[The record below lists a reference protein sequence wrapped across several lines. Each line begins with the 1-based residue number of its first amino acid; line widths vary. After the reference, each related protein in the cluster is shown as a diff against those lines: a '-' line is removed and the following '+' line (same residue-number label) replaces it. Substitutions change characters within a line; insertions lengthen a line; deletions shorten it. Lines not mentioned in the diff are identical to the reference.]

1 MESKP
6 PPPPPRSSILGRL
19 IKMDTA
25 VSLHL
30 HTTAQPLLPRFLLK
44 TLEISGDGRLFFPL
58 TISLLLSPL
67 STTTTST
74 STSTSSP
81 LLFSLLADLL
91 IGGLLDLLFVGLIKH
106 LVRRPRPVYN
116 KNMFLTFSV
125 DHWSFPSGHSSRVC
139 FVASFLCLS
148 SALIGQAITQLRSS
162 RFEFVDKLFNL
173 VDFDDGNAVDF
184 VVLVV
189 SLWAVATSVS
199 RVLLGRHFVCDVI
212 AGACLGVVEALLV
225 FHFLNYSILVSKFL

>member
-6 PPPPPRSSILGRL
+6 PPLPRSSILGRL

-30 HTTAQPLLPRFLLK
+30 HTTVQPLLPRFLLK

-67 STTTTST
+67 STTTTT
-74 STSTSSP
+74 TSTSSP

-116 KNMFLTFSV
+116 KDMFLTFSV

-173 VDFDDGNAVDF
+173 VDFYDGKAVDF

-212 AGACLGVVEALLV
+212 AGACLGVVQALLV